1 MPSTLILLSLFN
13 AFLFLG
19 QSTLHRQ
26 RVNAVK
32 RHSSTAATPRSAPEY
47 LQLVNRLRSKGANV
61 KLTAERVRQP
71 FFSVPGR
78 IININDEG
86 VQVFKF
92 ANTSAAEAQAK
103 RVAPDGMTI
112 GTSKPSWMA
121 PPHFFR
127 SGKLIVLYV
136 GANESI
142 LKVLQASLGSQFAGG

>member
-1 MPSTLILLSLFN
+1 MQFTVVLLSSFSAL
-13 AFLFLG
+13 LFLG
-19 QSTLHRQ
+19 QSTLHLYPIS
-26 RVNAVK
+26 AAK
-32 RHSSTAATPRSAPEY
+32 RHSSTTASSRADTEY
-47 LQLVNRLRSKGANV
+47 LQLAQRLRAKGASA

-92 ANTSAAEAQAK
+92 ANASAAEKQIK

-127 SGKLIVLYV
+127 SGKMIVLYV